1 MNKQASPSISET
13 AFNCPHCGAY
23 AHQKWLTLYA
33 KLQAP
38 NNSIAPE
45 LQLEYIMQIPFDKIK
60 DERIRNEVI
69 ELVTRISEGYPFLEK
84 PIDNID
90 GQYVYMDYSFY
101 NVFVSVCFNCERE
114 SIWIYDKLVY
124 PQRGEAPPANPD
136 LSDEIRR
143 DYDEASSILDLS
155 PRGAAAL
162 IRLALQKLT
171 KELGKSGDLNKDIRE
186 LVEEGLEPAI
196 QQALDVVRVIGNNAV
211 HPGQIELRDNRE
223 IAENLFGLLNL
234 IADRMISRKKQV
246 EEIYMK
252 LPKTNRQAIE
262 RADSDQ

>member
-1 MNKQASPSISET
+1 MNKQAPPSINET

-23 AHQKWLTLYA
+23 AHQNWLTLYA

-38 NNSIAPE
+38 NYSTPPGLE
-45 LQLEYIMQIPFDKIK
+45 LENIMQLPFDEIEGESK
-60 DERIRNEVI
+60 RNEVI
-69 ELVTRISEGYPFLEK
+69 ELVTRISERYPFLEK
-84 PIDNID
+84 PIENID
-90 GQYVYMDYSFY
+90 GPFVDMDYRFY

-114 SIWIYDKLVY
+114 SIWIHDKLVY
-124 PQRGEAPPANPD
+124 PQGGEAPPANPD

-143 DYDEASSILDLS
+143 DYEEASSILDLS

-171 KELGKSGDLNKDIRE
+171 KELGKSGDLNKDIRA
-186 LVEEGLEPAI
+186 LVEDGLEPEI

-252 LPKTNRQAIE
+252 LPETNRQAIE

>member
-1 MNKQASPSISET
+1 MNKQAPPSINET
-13 AFNCPHCGAY
+13 AFNCPHCEAY
-23 AHQKWLTLYA
+23 AHQNWLTLYA
-33 KLQAP
+33 KLQASK
-38 NNSIAPE
+38 NSTPPGLALE
-45 LQLEYIMQIPFDKIK
+45 NSMQLPFDKIK
-60 DERIRNEVI
+60 DESKRNEVI
-69 ELVTRISEGYPFLEK
+69 ELVARISERYPFLEK
-84 PIDNID
+84 RIENID
-90 GQYVYMDYSFY
+90 GPFVDMDYRFY

-124 PQRGEAPPANPD
+124 PQRGKAPPANPD
-136 LSDEIRR
+136 LSGEIRR
-143 DYDEASSILDLS
+143 DYDEASRILDLS

-171 KELGKSGDLNKDIRE
+171 KELGQSGDLNKDIRA
-186 LVEEGLEPAI
+186 LVEDGLEPEI

-223 IAENLFGLLNL
+223 IAEKLFGLLNL

-252 LPKTNRQAIE
+252 LPETNRQAIE

>member
-1 MNKQASPSISET
+1 MV
-13 AFNCPHCGAY
+13 
-23 AHQKWLTLYA
+23 
-33 KLQAP
+33 KLLP
-38 NNSIAPE
+38 
-45 LQLEYIMQIPFDKIK
+45 QI
-60 DERIRNEVI
+60 
-69 ELVTRISEGYPFLEK
+69 
-84 PIDNID
+84 
-90 GQYVYMDYSFY
+90 
-101 NVFVSVCFNCERE
+101 
-114 SIWIYDKLVY
+114 
-124 PQRGEAPPANPD
+124 PD

-171 KELGKSGDLNKDIRE
+171 KELGKSGDLNKDIRA
-186 LVEEGLEPAI
+186 LVEDGLEPEI

-211 HPGQIELRDNRE
+211 HPGQIEFRDDRE

-252 LPKTNRQAIE
+252 LPETNRQAIE

>member
-1 MNKQASPSISET
+1 MN
-13 AFNCPHCGAY
+13 F
-23 AHQKWLTLYA
+23 
-33 KLQAP
+33 LQEDLRDIH
-38 NNSIAPE
+38 SWKS
-45 LQLEYIMQIPFDKIK
+45 QLK
-60 DERIRNEVI
+60 
-69 ELVTRISEGYPFLEK
+69 
-84 PIDNID
+84 NID
-90 GQYVYMDYSFY
+90 GLDREQVNYRFY
-101 NVFVSVCFNCERE
+101 NVFVSVCFNCESE

-124 PQRGEAPPANPD
+124 PQGGEAPPANPD

-171 KELGKSGDLNKDIRE
+171 KELGQSGDLNKDIRA
-186 LVEEGLEPAI
+186 LVEDGLEPEI

-223 IAENLFGLLNL
+223 IAEKLFGLLNL

-252 LPKTNRQAIE
+252 LPETNRQAIE